1 MKLYLDG
8 ILVVEGK
15 EDASYLSNYI
25 DSEIV
30 VVNGFE
36 MADETI
42 KYLSGKRVIALLDPD
57 EAGQKIR
64 KTLNTK
70 LDDVINV
77 EIDITKCVR
86 GIKNGVAECSIEEI
100 VAKLQTY
107 SVKNPAKLQPI
118 TSSELF
124 SLGLVNGEK
133 ELRNY
138 VCEKLNLG
146 LCNGK
151 LFLKRLNENNISIEE
166 LIKLVEEYKH
176 GNK

>member
-8 ILVVEGK
+8 ILIVEGK

-86 GIKNGVAECSIEEI
+86 GIKNII
-100 VAKLQTY
+100 
-107 SVKNPAKLQPI
+107 
-118 TSSELF
+118 
-124 SLGLVNGEK
+124 
-133 ELRNY
+133 
-138 VCEKLNLG
+138 
-146 LCNGK
+146 
-151 LFLKRLNENNISIEE
+151 
-166 LIKLVEEYKH
+166 
-176 GNK
+176 

>member
-42 KYLSGKRVIALLDPD
+42 KYLTGKRVIALLDPD

-86 GIKNGVAECSIEEI
+86 GIKNGIAECSIEEI

-107 SVKNPAKLQPI
+107 SVKNPAKLKRIQE
-118 TSSELF
+118 SDLF
-124 SLGLVNGEK
+124 ELGLINGDSA
-133 ELRNY
+133 LRKF
-138 VCEKLNLG
+138 VCRKLNLG
-146 LCNGK
+146 KCNGK
-151 LFLKRLNENNISIEE
+151 ALYKRLNANNISIEQ
-166 LIKLVEEYKH
+166 LTQVVEEYKH
-176 GNK
+176 GN

>member
-107 SVKNPAKLQPI
+107 SVKNPAKLQRI
-118 TSSELF
+118 QESDLF
-124 SLGLVNGEK
+124 ELGLINGDSA
-133 ELRNY
+133 LRNF
-138 VCEKLNLG
+138 VCRKLNLG
-146 LCNGK
+146 KCNGK
-151 LFLKRLNENNISIEE
+151 ALYKRLNANNISIEQ
-166 LIKLVEEYKH
+166 LTQVVEEYKH
-176 GNK
+176 GN